1 MTADVQPPTA
11 SDLRTVLEEYGAIT
25 REALQDYIPKQ
36 EPRRYLYDLIADY
49 PARGG
54 KMLRPSLCLATASV
68 FGASPQDA
76 VLAAV
81 SIELLHNALLVHDD
95 IQDESDERR
104 GEPTL
109 HAQWGV
115 PLAINAG
122 DAMGFFSLRPLL
134 ENSLRMGSR
143 MTLRIF
149 EEADRMAQ
157 ESAEGQAL
165 ELGWQHDNRGDLSD
179 TDYME
184 MVLKKTCWLTTIYPL
199 RIGALIGTRRA
210 RMNLDP
216 LLRFGFYL
224 GAAFQIQ
231 DDVLNLI
238 GDAQYGKEIG
248 GDILEGKRSL
258 ILLHV
263 MRESSVRQR
272 NAILKFLG
280 RSRLERTPAE
290 VASIRA
296 AMDEHGSILYARDV
310 ARSMADAAHEA
321 FQDAFGGLPESRDL
335 RFIEALID
343 YVIEREL

>member
-1 MTADVQPPTA
+1 MTPDVKTKPT
-11 SDLRTVLEEYGAIT
+11 SDLRDVLEEYGTLT
-25 REALQDYIPKQ
+25 RDALQDYLPKL
-36 EPRRYLYDLIADY
+36 EPQRYLYDLIADY

-68 FGASPQDA
+68 FGASAEDA

-122 DAMGFFSLRPLL
+122 DALGFFSLRPLL
-134 ENSLRMGSR
+134 ENSLRLGSR
-143 MTLRIF
+143 MTLRILA
-149 EEADRMAQ
+149 EADRMAQ

-165 ELGWQHDNRGDLSD
+165 ELGWQHDNRGDLAD
-179 TDYME
+179 ADYME

-199 RIGALIGTRRA
+199 RMGALIGTRRA
-210 RMNLDP
+210 RYDLDP

-224 GAAFQIQ
+224 GTAFQIQ
-231 DDVLNLI
+231 DDVLNLL
-238 GDAQYGKEIG
+238 GDARYGKEIG
-248 GDILEGKRSL
+248 GDILEGKRTL
-258 ILLHV
+258 ILLHL
-263 MRESSVRQR
+263 MRESSTTEHED
-272 NAILKFLG
+272 ILRFLG
-280 RSRLERTPAE
+280 KPRDERTILE
-290 VASIRA
+290 VEHIRA
-296 AMDEHGSILYARDV
+296 AMGERGSIEYAQAV
-310 ARSMADAAHEA
+310 ARGMADAAHEA
-321 FQDAFGGLPESRDL
+321 FDDAFGHASDSRDR